1 VKWWRV
7 FIDKLSG
14 SRSEPEGTGPRR
26 RKAERFGY
34 EATVTAKCSS
44 WPKFVK
50 LFTGDVSAGGLFVPT
65 TKAAKVGEEIE
76 VEVGLPDGS
85 SLRLTG
91 KVVNI
96 IGKELASKRGKPPG
110 LGIQLDPLE
119 GGDKERFDLMLAAA
133 RAAAPKPPKPAI
145 TPANGIRT
153 AAVHEAVPARDA
165 TAKLTHDDFTPPSG
179 TPAAKAPPPTPE
191 AEPRKAPP
199 PAAAESKKPPP
210 PPPAAKSK
218 KPPPPPPRAEK
229 RRREPVIGVDLGTS
243 YTSVAAVME
252 RKVRILPWPDGVK
265 SSPSVVSFPTEH
277 EVVVGVEARKRL
289 ATDPRHTI
297 TSPKRLL
304 GRKYEDKEIQ
314 GFIGQAPFR
323 MLAGPNNSVVAEM
336 WKEQYAITQI
346 CAYLLQDARRVAE
359 QALEQEISK
368 CVMTVPVS
376 FDDER
381 ARILRRAAEMAQ
393 LDVLAL
399 IDEPSAAALAN
410 RFDEGFGGIVGV
422 YDFGG
427 GTFDFSLVDVSGGDF
442 QVLAT
447 AGDTWLG
454 GDDFDTVLA
463 DAAAN
468 QFWRMHKVDLH
479 TQSVEWQRLIW
490 ACERAKRLLSIDEQA
505 AIFVPE
511 VLRGAEGMIDLHIS
525 LDRPTFERACGPV
538 IARSLS
544 TCDDALELLD
554 MKPNELT
561 AVYLSGGTTYVPA
574 VREAIANHFQ
584 VPVRTGV
591 PPEHAVC
598 LGAAIH
604 AAQLQFA
611 MERTTLEAREA

>member
-1 VKWWRV
+1 MKWWRV

-14 SRSEPEGTGPRR
+14 NRSEPDGTTPRR
-26 RKAERFGY
+26 RKAERF
-34 EATVTAKCSS
+34 EFETTVTARCSS
-44 WPKFVK
+44 WPKFVN

-65 TKAAKVGEEIE
+65 TESAEIGEEIE
-76 VEVGLPDGS
+76 VDLALPDKTT
-85 SLRLTG
+85 LRITG

-96 IGKELASKRGKPPG
+96 IGEELASKRGKPPG
-110 LGIQLDPLE
+110 LGIMLDPLE
-119 GGDKERFDLMLAAA
+119 GEAKERFEQVLRAA
-133 RAAAPKPPKPAI
+133 RASAPQPPKPTI
-145 TPANGIRT
+145 TPADAIQT
-153 AAVHEAVPARDA
+153 SAVREAVAAGSSVAR
-165 TAKLTHDDFTPPSG
+165 LTEEDFSPKRAAPP
-179 TPAAKAPPPTPE
+179 PPKPPPTPT
-191 AEPRKAPP
+191 
-199 PAAAESKKPPP
+199 PAAAKAKKPPP
-210 PPPAAKSK
+210 PPPPVK
-218 KPPPPPPRAEK
+218 K
-229 RRREPVIGVDLGTS
+229 RRSEPVIGMDLGTS
-243 YTSVAAVME
+243 YTSVAAVVD
-252 RKVRILPWPDGVK
+252 RKVKILPWPDGIK
-265 SSPSVVSFPTEH
+265 SSPSVVAFPSEH
-277 EVVVGVEARKRL
+277 EVLVGVEARKRL
-289 ATDPRHTI
+289 ASDPKHTV

-314 GFIGQAPFR
+314 GYIGQAPFR
-323 MLAGPNNSVVAEM
+323 TLEGPNSTVVLEIWRQQFAVP
-336 WKEQYAITQI
+336 QL
-346 CAYLLQDARRVAE
+346 CSYLIEDARRVAE
-359 QALEQEISK
+359 QALGQRIEK

-376 FDDER
+376 FDDDR
-381 ARILRRAAEMAQ
+381 AKLLRRAAEMAQ
-393 LDVLAL
+393 LEVLAL

-410 RFDEGFGGIVGV
+410 RFEEGFGGVVGV

-454 GDDFDTVLA
+454 GDDFDQVLA

-468 QFWRMHKVDLH
+468 QFWRMHNVDLH
-479 TQSVEWQRLIW
+479 TQSVEWQRLVW
-490 ACERAKRLLSIDEQA
+490 ACERAKRLLSVDEKS

-511 VLRGAEGMIDLHIS
+511 VMRGAEGMIDLHIS
-525 LDRPTFERACGPV
+525 LDRPTFERACAPV
-538 IARSLS
+538 IARSLA

-554 MKPNELT
+554 MKPTELT

-611 MERTTLEAREA
+611 MERTTLEARDA